1 MRDVPKELSESSAR
15 SSRAG
20 AVIACVCVAWPL
32 LVPLLFDVIDCALAG
47 AYQQSMFMKATT
59 RRVKGGGSW
68 PLRDK
73 ARYSE
78 GLKDGWKVIA

>member
-47 AYQQSMFMKATT
+47 AYQQPMFMKATT
-59 RRVKGGGSW
+59 RRVKGEEAGPFGTRRDTVKGSRTGGKS
-68 PLRDK
+68 
-73 ARYSE
+73 
-78 GLKDGWKVIA
+78 